1 MIDAKKKLVRYI
13 DLIYFKKKLDEYL
26 DKRLSEYIKID
37 KDKSLSKNDFT
48 DEYKDF
54 LDQLI
59 NNSDGE
65 DISEDEIDN
74 MFDDDP
80 KNHLEVKQLRGSFTV
95 ENKL

>member
-37 KDKSLSKNDFT
+37 KDKSLSTNDFNN
-48 DEYKDF
+48 EYKAF
-54 LDQLI
+54 LDKLI
-59 NNSDGE
+59 NNSDE
-65 DISEDEIDN
+65 EYISEDEIDD

-80 KNHLEVKQLRGSFTV
+80 KNHLEVKQLRGLFTV
-95 ENKL
+95 EK

>member
-1 MIDAKKKLVRYI
+1 MIDVKKKLVRYI

-37 KDKSLSKNDFT
+37 KEKSLSKNDFT

-65 DISEDEIDN
+65 DISEDEIDD
-74 MFDDDP
+74 MFDGDP

-95 ENKL
+95 EK

>member
-37 KDKSLSKNDFT
+37 KDKSLSTNDFNN
-48 DEYKDF
+48 EYKAF
-54 LDQLI
+54 LDKLI

-65 DISEDEIDN
+65 YISEDEISD

-80 KNHLEVKQLRGSFTV
+80 KNHLEVKQLRGLFTV
-95 ENKL
+95 EK

>member
-37 KDKSLSKNDFT
+37 KDKSLSTNDFNN
-48 DEYKDF
+48 EYKAF
-54 LDQLI
+54 LDKLI
-59 NNSDGE
+59 NNSNGE
-65 DISEDEIDN
+65 YISEDEIDD

-80 KNHLEVKQLRGSFTV
+80 KNHLEVKQLRGLFTV
-95 ENKL
+95 EK

>member
-37 KDKSLSKNDFT
+37 KDKSLSTNDFNN
-48 DEYKDF
+48 EYKAF
-54 LDQLI
+54 LDKLI

-65 DISEDEIDN
+65 YISEDEIND

-80 KNHLEVKQLRGSFTV
+80 KNHLEVKQLRGLFTV
-95 ENKL
+95 EK

>member
-1 MIDAKKKLVRYI
+1 LIDAKKKLVRYI

-37 KDKSLSKNDFT
+37 KDKSLSTNDFNN
-48 DEYKDF
+48 EYKAF
-54 LDQLI
+54 LDKLI

-65 DISEDEIDN
+65 YISEDEIDD

-80 KNHLEVKQLRGSFTV
+80 KNHLEVKQLRGLFTV
-95 ENKL
+95 EK

>member
-13 DLIYFKKKLDEYL
+13 DLIYLKKKLDEYL

-48 DEYKDF
+48 DEYKDV

-59 NNSDGE
+59 NNSD
-65 DISEDEIDN
+65 
-74 MFDDDP
+74 
-80 KNHLEVKQLRGSFTV
+80 FTCSCDSIA
-95 ENKL
+95 